1 MRVNKFYLCFIIYWS
16 AFVTVNAQ
24 DINLKQKK
32 DSILNNITNIDRQ
45 LKRVSVRD
53 TVNKGFSA
61 PLKIDT
67 VYANKLNDINSGLQR
82 NENGLIVLENNWM
95 PFDDHT
101 TFRDTVV
108 IDPAFLPVIFDGKI
122 LPTDMDFLSEDTGK
136 DKSKEFHLI
145 SPDSTFAP
153 QLARAGQI
161 EEARRNYYMN
171 NPQKVRQSALDF
183 KAASALKENVVEKK
197 NIFKELLTTD
207 DPIGISTPE
216 VEKIRIEPVYWIK
229 IGEHSLQM
237 NQNSFQNWYAG
248 GNNNFSILN
257 YHKVNLNYKKNKI
270 SFDNTFEWK
279 LNIMQTPA
287 DTLHKLNITED
298 YLRVYSVL
306 GISAYKKWS
315 YTVNLEAKTQLFNG
329 YQVNSKDRT
338 TAFLSPLQ
346 VNVGLGMG
354 YKLEKI
360 SKTDKYKKLNLALDL
375 SPVSVNYI
383 YVGSDKVKATRFGVE
398 EGKKSKSDFGSTVN
412 LNLSYGFNRYS
423 GFNTRLKYFTN
434 YEKVLVECENKFTMS
449 FSRYLSSSVYLYLR
463 YDDAVGV
470 ANKSKGWGYFQFNE
484 MVGFGLTY
492 KW

>member
-1 MRVNKFYLCFIIYWS
+1 MRVNKFYLCFTVYLFL
-16 AFVTVNAQ
+16 FVTVNAQ
-24 DINLKQKK
+24 NVNSKQKK
-32 DSILNNITNIDRQ
+32 DSILSNITNIDKQ
-45 LKRVSVRD
+45 LKKISTKD
-53 TVNKGFSA
+53 TTKGFSA
-61 PLKIDT
+61 PLRIDT
-67 VYANKLNDINSGLQR
+67 VYANKLNDANFAPAR
-82 NENGLIVLENNWM
+82 NKKGLIVLDNDWM
-95 PFDDHT
+95 PFDDRT

-108 IDPAFLPVIFDGKI
+108 LDPAFLPVIFDGKI
-122 LPTDMDFLSEDTGK
+122 LPQDMDFLSKDTEK
-136 DKSKEFHLI
+136 KKENEFHLI
-145 SPDSTFAP
+145 STDSTFAP
-153 QLARAGQI
+153 RLTRVRQI
-161 EEARRNYYMN
+161 EEARRSYYMS
-171 NPQKVRQSALDF
+171 NPQRIQQNALEF
-183 KAASALKENVVEKK
+183 EEVPILKENVVEKK
-197 NIFKELLTTD
+197 SIFRELLTTD

-216 VEKIRIEPVYWIK
+216 VEKIKIAPVYWIK

-257 YHKVNLNYKKNKI
+257 YHKINLNYKKNKI
-270 SFDNTFEWK
+270 QFDNTFEWK

-287 DTLHKLNITED
+287 DTLHKFNITED

-315 YTVNLEAKTQLFNG
+315 YTVNLEAKTPLFNG
-329 YQVNSKDRT
+329 YQVNVKDRI

-346 VNVGLGMG
+346 VNVGVGMG

-360 SKTDKYKKLNLALDL
+360 SKTDKYKKLNIALDL
-375 SPVSVNYI
+375 SPASINYTYI
-383 YVGSDKVKATRFGVE
+383 GSDNVAVTRFGVE
-398 EGKKSKSDFGSTVN
+398 EGKRSKLDFGSTIN

-423 GFNTRLKYFTN
+423 GFTTRLKYFTN
-434 YEKVLVECENKFTMS
+434 YEKVLVECENKFNMT

-470 ANKSKGWGYFQFNE
+470 ENKSKGWGYFQFNE